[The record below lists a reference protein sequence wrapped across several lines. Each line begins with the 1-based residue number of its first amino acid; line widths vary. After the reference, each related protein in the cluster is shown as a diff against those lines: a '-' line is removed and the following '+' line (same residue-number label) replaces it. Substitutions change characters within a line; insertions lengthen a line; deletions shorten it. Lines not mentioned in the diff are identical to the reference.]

1 MLKVERKTKIK
12 NIHISMMDMLM
23 SLSMAID
30 LVSPKLAS
38 HHKMVAYLSHRIA
51 GECGLSDDE
60 RNEIFMA
67 ALLHDVGSIALKDR
81 LEILR
86 FEMNNSSEHAE
97 LGYLILMTFPPF
109 EGLAN
114 IVRYHH
120 VPWRNGQGAFVEEG
134 AVPIGSHL
142 INLADRIS
150 VLVEP
155 GENFL
160 GQVQSI
166 TGRIEACSG
175 RLFVPEHVEA
185 FNRIAAREALWLDM
199 SSRNVDKAIASLPT
213 LPSLS
218 LNLDDLVDL
227 SRLFSRIIDSR
238 SNFTATHSS
247 GVAATATALARLSG
261 FSHEDQKWMEVS
273 GYLHDLGKLV
283 VPPEILEK
291 PGKLSDEEWDIMRSH
306 TYYTYAVLDEVQGL
320 EKVKIWGA
328 LHHERLDGSG
338 YPFHHDG
345 EEMTLGSRILAV
357 ADVFTAISED
367 RPYRK
372 GMDKKKILELL
383 KKMAVDGA
391 IDADIVDLLEQNYE
405 EVDLIRS
412 AIQEQCLQAFELFWT
427 QKRINEAQATPIAV

>member
-1 MLKVERKTKIK
+1 MNVEHITKDK
-12 NIHISMMDMLM
+12 NINISMTEMLM
-23 SLSMAID
+23 SLSMAVD

-67 ALLHDVGSIALKDR
+67 ALLHDIGSIALKDR

-86 FEMNNSSEHAE
+86 FELKKATEHAE
-97 LGYLILMTFPPF
+97 LGYLILATFPPF
-109 EGLAN
+109 AGIAN

-120 VPWRNGQGAFVEEG
+120 TQWKNGDGAFVDGES
-134 AVPIGSHL
+134 VPIGSHL
-142 INLADRIS
+142 IQLADRIS
-150 VLVEP
+150 VLVKP

-160 GQVQSI
+160 GQAQSI
-166 TGRIEACSG
+166 ADHIEAYSG
-175 RLFVPEHVEA
+175 KLFVPEHVEA
-185 FNRIAAREALWLDM
+185 FKRIASHEVLWLDIT
-199 SSRNVDKAIASLPT
+199 SRNVDKAIASLPT

-218 LNLDDLVDL
+218 MGLDDLLDL

-247 GVAATATALARLSG
+247 GVAATATALARLSD
-261 FSHEDQKWMEVS
+261 FSREDQKWMEVS
-273 GYLHDLGKLV
+273 GHLHDLGKLA

-291 PGKLSDEEWDIMRSH
+291 PSKLTEDEWDIMRSH
-306 TYYTYAVLDEVQGL
+306 TYYTYAVLDEVAGL

-328 LHHERLDGSG
+328 LHHERLNGSG
-338 YPFHHDG
+338 YPFHHKGD
-345 EEMTLGSRILAV
+345 EMPLGSRILAV

-372 GMDKKKILELL
+372 GMGKSKILELL
-383 KKMAVDGA
+383 RKMADGGA
-391 IDADIVDLLEQNYE
+391 IDVDTVDLLEQNYD

-412 AIQEQCLQAFELFWT
+412 AIQEQSFRSLDLFWK
-427 QKRINEAQATPIAV
+427 QKNINDQQAELKVG